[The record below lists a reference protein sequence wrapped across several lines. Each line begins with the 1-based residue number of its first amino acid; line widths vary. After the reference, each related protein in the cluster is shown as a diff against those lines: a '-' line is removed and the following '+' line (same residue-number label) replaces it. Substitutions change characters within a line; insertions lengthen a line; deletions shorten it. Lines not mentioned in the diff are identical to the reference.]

1 MSEWFFFCI
10 GKWKTWKK
18 KEEKERRIKNLCN
31 RCGAFKSNPVYFFR
45 FEWKEKFFLLVHKNL
60 GGDFKKLWWSCT
72 FENSCGRFL
81 VRMKDRWKGWSCFL
95 TCWLLVSGIVECG
108 GSDVADADV
117 DADVADF
124 NTTTTTTSART
135 TNLSDMTTS
144 HAATSLASTASTA
157 STARKTTNE
166 GKQDLTVVI

>member
-1 MSEWFFFCI
+1 M
-10 GKWKTWKK
+10 
-18 KEEKERRIKNLCN
+18 
-31 RCGAFKSNPVYFFR
+31 
-45 FEWKEKFFLLVHKNL
+45 
-60 GGDFKKLWWSCT
+60 
-72 FENSCGRFL
+72 

-108 GSDVADADV
+108 GSDVADADADV

-135 TNLSDMTTS
+135 ANLSDMTTS

-157 STARKTTNE
+157 RRTTNE
-166 GKQDLTVVI
+166 GKPDLTGVI